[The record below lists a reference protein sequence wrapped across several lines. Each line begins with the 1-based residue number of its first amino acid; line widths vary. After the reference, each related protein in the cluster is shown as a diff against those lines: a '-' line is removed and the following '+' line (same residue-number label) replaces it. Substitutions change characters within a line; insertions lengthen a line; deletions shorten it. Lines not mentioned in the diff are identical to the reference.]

1 MEKIKKITNVKFNHE
16 YTKMICAIGKSENIS
31 YTDVIRTYML
41 NRKSIIEDY
50 QLIYKKNNLPDDNTH
65 KGTFRGVFLDDEIE
79 MITRI
84 KDVYKIPIG
93 KLIRVLVS
101 TNYYTLQSLHD
112 DTVDRFGDDCKVSK
126 RELMQKGFSRLLP
139 FVQK

>member
-1 MEKIKKITNVKFNHE
+1 MEKRKKITNVKFNHE
-16 YTKMICAIGKSENIS
+16 YTKMICVIGNSENIS

-50 QLIYKKNNLPDDNTH
+50 QLIYIKNNLPDDKTH

-84 KDVYKIPIG
+84 KNVYKIPIG

-101 TNYYTLQSLHD
+101 TNYYTLQSLYD
-112 DTVDRFGDDCKVSK
+112 DTVDRFGDDCNVTKS
-126 RELMQKGFSRLLP
+126 ELMKKGFSRLLP